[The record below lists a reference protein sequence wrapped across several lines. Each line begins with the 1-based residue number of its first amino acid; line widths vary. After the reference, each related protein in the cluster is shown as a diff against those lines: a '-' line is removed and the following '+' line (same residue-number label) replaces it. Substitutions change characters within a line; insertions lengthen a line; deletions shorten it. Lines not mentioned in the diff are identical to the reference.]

1 MRARRPHAE
10 PVTPPVPSPAHA
22 GGAWPAAAVRG
33 PTRAELALVVAG
45 ALVAT
50 VGAALFMGRDLT
62 WDYLNYHAYSALL
75 STQDRLSQ
83 DFYAAGIQGYF
94 NPLPYLPLGWMQA
107 MGWPAAL
114 MACVL
119 AALQSLNLVFLYLI
133 ARALLG
139 GPTPQ
144 PAVVAAA
151 TVLGAATG
159 VFWGQ
164 AGSTFVDA
172 TLAPL
177 VMASLWLLLRNPGW
191 LGLVGAG
198 LLAGAGPG
206 LKWTLAPYA
215 VALWL
220 AAAALPG
227 TPGVRLRRLAW
238 VGGAAAAGFLLTYGH
253 WGWQLHQAFG
263 SPVFPLFNSLFQA
276 ADYPAHSDQ
285 FLRYVPDSLA
295 ALVALP
301 FRMVLHESWI
311 YTEVPAPDLRPALVV
326 VLGTAGVVLAAARR
340 WQALGRGAQAAPAP
354 GGAVPSREGAVA
366 WRVLATFF
374 TVSLLLWLQTS
385 SNGRYATPTFLLLG
399 PIAWALCERVAGA
412 RAGRVLGLLAL
423 TLQLAHLAHA
433 GNPRFSPQ
441 PWSREMLPIELPPA
455 LAEQP
460 LLFVTVGSLSE
471 SHLAARV
478 HPQSPFTNP
487 IGMHSLPSQGPGWNR
502 FLWLRDRWAG
512 RTRVV
517 FKVHLD
523 GELVSPGQFTRIDE
537 LVDRLGLSLV
547 PGSCQGIRLNAQA
560 GEARRLAACEA
571 RLKPQVDEALAAQR
585 ELARRITDALQAR
598 CPHQFQPPAPEVEG
612 SRGKWTRR
620 YNRHDLFVYV
630 DVEEDVITLRQE
642 RQAVA
647 AVLGRVS
654 TWERDVGRF
663 ACLLPH
669 GGRRDLRALN
679 AQTF

>member
-1 MRARRPHAE
+1 
-10 PVTPPVPSPAHA
+10 
-22 GGAWPAAAVRG
+22 
-33 PTRAELALVVAG
+33 
-45 ALVAT
+45 
-50 VGAALFMGRDLT
+50 
-62 WDYLNYHAYSALL
+62 
-75 STQDRLSQ
+75 
-83 DFYAAGIQGYF
+83 
-94 NPLPYLPLGWMQA
+94 
-107 MGWPAAL
+107 
-114 MACVL
+114 
-119 AALQSLNLVFLYLI
+119 
-133 ARALLG
+133 
-139 GPTPQ
+139 
-144 PAVVAAA
+144 
-151 TVLGAATG
+151 
-159 VFWGQ
+159 
-164 AGSTFVDA
+164 
-172 TLAPL
+172 
-177 VMASLWLLLRNPGW
+177 
-191 LGLVGAG
+191 
-198 LLAGAGPG
+198 
-206 LKWTLAPYA
+206 
-215 VALWL
+215 
-220 AAAALPG
+220 
-227 TPGVRLRRLAW
+227 
-238 VGGAAAAGFLLTYGH
+238 
-253 WGWQLHQAFG
+253 
-263 SPVFPLFNSLFQA
+263 
-276 ADYPAHSDQ
+276 
-285 FLRYVPDSLA
+285 
-295 ALVALP
+295 
-301 FRMVLHESWI
+301 MVLHESWI

-523 GELVSPGQFTRIDE
+523 GEL
-537 LVDRLGLSLV
+537 
-547 PGSCQGIRLNAQA
+547 AQA